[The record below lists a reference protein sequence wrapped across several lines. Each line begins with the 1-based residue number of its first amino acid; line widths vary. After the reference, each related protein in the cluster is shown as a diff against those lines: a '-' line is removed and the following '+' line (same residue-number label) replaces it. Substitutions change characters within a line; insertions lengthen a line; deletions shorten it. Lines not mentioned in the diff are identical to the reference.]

1 MHLKKLQLTGFKT
14 FAERTTVEFS
24 PGVTA
29 IVGPNGSGKS
39 NISDA
44 ILWVLGEQRASAI
57 RGVKLQDVI
66 FSGSSLRKPTG
77 LAEVSLT
84 VDNSDG
90 SLPLAFDE
98 VTITRRAYRSGEGE
112 FFINKTPCRL
122 KDIHELFLDTGVG
135 RESYA
140 LVNQSEV
147 DAVLSA
153 DPQARRPLFEEAA
166 GIHKFRVKKR
176 EALRKLELTEGN
188 LVRVRD
194 IVREVE
200 RQLGPLE
207 RAAEIATRYND
218 AKSRLESLE
227 RNFLIAEVRTVEAQ
241 LAAAR
246 ADRDKALKQSTD
258 FAANARAAEERAAA
272 LAHTLGEADH
282 RLDGLRARHQAA
294 LTHAE
299 RVRGERALS
308 AQRAQSVAVQIEAL
322 QAEIGDT
329 DLRLEVVKSEREE
342 SGAGIKEADAAIH
355 DAQARINL
363 LDNQRKAI
371 LPKIASLR
379 QAEENRRIRVAER
392 ERAKIGR
399 EAELAQ
405 LQARLLQFDEQ
416 EQELAR
422 RVEALDTALEHV
434 GADQAARKS
443 DHDVAVA
450 KLKEAETA
458 LLSADQEVHAARETL
473 NEARKNVSMLQS
485 DLASL
490 WSRLQTL
497 QELEASQEGYYSGVR
512 AILQASQRGRIGG
525 EYKVVADAFTAPQ
538 GYDVAF
544 DVALGGS
551 LQDIIVATEAEAKA
565 GIDLLKRERAGRATF
580 LPLNR
585 IRPGGPRPQVQ
596 QGMDGYLGCAADLA
610 AYDQRYAPIME
621 MLLGRALVCKTIND
635 AIAVADRARG
645 WGKVVTLTGEVLTPN
660 GAMSGGSASKAQ
672 GSLLHRKT
680 EIAALIERTQNGRF
694 ELAEQEGEETTA
706 QDSLRA
712 SIALQQQAQSAR
724 QAAQAA
730 LAATDRAQHESGRD
744 QAREEQARKEANS
757 RLELLRV
764 QRGQAAN
771 ALEDKQRHHASAP
784 DHAGSETVQSEADA
798 TDAALLPS
806 LIEQEQG
813 LQEELLQSRIALASA
828 QEKARGQAQAARA
841 NTGEMERLNH
851 QRDRRADRL
860 AALLAEANTLGEN
873 HGDLETRETEAT
885 IDLTA
890 LKLDL
895 DAQGD
900 QRRRIA
906 TESREAQ
913 IRAHAVAEE
922 RAQALAAAQA
932 AELKE
937 ARLQMQQSQSAQR
950 LLDEYDCTVADALA
964 QPATPEVAADT
975 PREVARLRRELRA
988 FGEVNTG
995 AAAEYAEL
1003 KERYDSTS
1011 AQQRDAETAKDKV
1024 LAAIRE
1030 IDDSTRGLFMD
1041 SFNKVGVEFEKIFQ
1055 RLMGGGHTELSL
1067 TDPDNLLETGV
1078 EIAVQ
1083 APGKKKQ
1090 NLMLLSGGERAL
1102 TATALLFAFLKVKP
1116 APFCVMDEVDAP
1128 LDGVNVERFASLLS
1142 DFGKQGQFL
1151 VITHNPSTMEAARC
1165 WYGVTMQ
1172 EPGVS
1177 RVLSMEAPAIAEGG
1191 VSTSR
1196 ATMEPMKAVV
1206 ATAA

>member
-84 VDNSDG
+84 VDNTDG

-176 EALRKLELTEGN
+176 EALRKLELTESN

-258 FAANARAAEERAAA
+258 FAASARAAEDRAA
-272 LAHTLGEADH
+272 LAQTLGEADH

-308 AQRAQSVAVQIEAL
+308 AQRAQSVAAQIEAL
-322 QAEIGDT
+322 QAEVGDT
-329 DLRLEVVKSEREE
+329 DARLEVVKSEREE

-363 LDNQRKAI
+363 LDGQRKAI

-422 RVEALDTALEHV
+422 RVADLDAALEHV
-434 GADQAARKS
+434 GTDQGAKKAEHEAA
-443 DHDVAVA
+443 VV
-450 KLKEAETA
+450 KLKDAENA
-458 LLSADQEVHAARETL
+458 LFSADQEVHAAREVL

-512 AILQASQRGRIGG
+512 AILQASQRGKISG

-551 LQDIIVATEAEAKA
+551 LQDIIVATEVEAKA

-585 IRPGGPRPQVQ
+585 IRSGGPRPQVQ
-596 QGMDGYLGCAADLA
+596 SGMPGYLGCAADLA

-621 MLLGRALVCKTIND
+621 MLLGRVLVCKTIND

-680 EIAALIERTQNGRF
+680 EIATLTERTQNGRF
-694 ELAEQEGEETTA
+694 ELAGQEGEETNA

-712 SIALQQQAQSAR
+712 SIVLQQQAQSSR
-724 QAAQAA
+724 QTAQAA
-730 LAATDRAQHESGRD
+730 LAAADRAQHEASRD
-744 QAREEQARKEANS
+744 QAREEQARKEAS
-757 RLELLRV
+757 HRLELLRN

-771 ALEDKQRHHASAP
+771 ALEDKQRHHAAAP
-784 DHAGSETVQSEADA
+784 DYPGGEAVQSEADA
-798 TDAALLPS
+798 TDAALSPS

-813 LQEELLQSRIALASA
+813 LQEELLQLRIALASA

-841 NTGEMERLNH
+841 NTGEMERLSH
-851 QRDRRADRL
+851 QRDRRAERL
-860 AALLAEANTLGEN
+860 AALLAEATTLGEN

-913 IRAHAVAEE
+913 LRAHAVADE
-922 RAQALAAAQA
+922 RSQALAAAQG

-964 QPATPEVAADT
+964 QPGTPEVAADT

-1011 AQQRDAETAKDKV
+1011 SQQRDAETAKDKV

-1041 SFNKVGVEFEKIFQ
+1041 SFNKVGIEFEKIFQ

-1142 DFGKQGQFL
+1142 DFGKEGQFL

-1196 ATMEPMKAVV
+1196 ATMEPMNPIV

>member
-57 RGVKLQDVI
+57 RGTKLQDVI
-66 FSGSSLRKPTG
+66 FSGSALRKATG

-84 VDNSDG
+84 VDNADG

-176 EALRKLELTEGN
+176 EALRKLEATEAN

-207 RAAEIATRYND
+207 RAAEIATRYNE
-218 AKSRLESLE
+218 AKSSLESLE
-227 RNFLIAEVRTVEAQ
+227 RNFLIAEVRNVEGQ

-246 ADRDKALKQSTD
+246 SDRIKALKQSND
-258 FAANARAAEERAAA
+258 SALHVQAAEERVAS
-272 LAHTLGEADH
+272 LSHTLGEADT

-299 RVRGERALS
+299 RIGSEQALS
-308 AQRAQSVAVQIEAL
+308 AQRAQSVHSQIEAL
-322 QAEIGDT
+322 QAEVGDT
-329 DLRLEVVKSEREE
+329 EARLEIVKAERNE
-342 SGAGIKEADAAIH
+342 SGGAIKEADGAIH
-355 DAQARINL
+355 AAQARISL
-363 LDNQRKAI
+363 LDGQRKAV

-392 ERAKIGR
+392 ERAQIAR

-405 LQARLLQFDEQ
+405 LQARLLQFDDQ

-422 RVEALDTALEHV
+422 RVADLDTILERAAANQV
-434 GADQAARKS
+434 GRKAEQDAA
-443 DHDVAVA
+443 AA
-450 KLKEAETA
+450 KLKEAENA
-458 LLSADQEVHAARETL
+458 LFGADQAVQTAREAL
-473 NEARKNVSMLQS
+473 HEAQKNVSMLQS

-497 QELEASQEGYYSGVR
+497 QELEAAQEGYYSGVR
-512 AILQASQRGRIGG
+512 AILQAAQRGRLNG
-525 EYKVVADAFTAPQ
+525 EYKVVADAFTAPA

-551 LQDIIVATEAEAKA
+551 LQDIIVAGEVEAKA
-565 GIDLLKRERAGRATF
+565 GIELLKRERAGRATF
-580 LPLNR
+580 LPLSR
-585 IRPGGPRPQVQ
+585 IRPGGPRPQVPRSL
-596 QGMDGYLGCAADLA
+596 DGYLGCAADLA
-610 AYDQRYAPIME
+610 TYDRHYAPAIE
-621 MLLGRALVCKTIND
+621 MLLGRVLICKTIND
-635 AIAVADRARG
+635 AITVADGARG

-680 EIAALIERTQNGRF
+680 EIATLTERTQNGRV
-694 ELAEQEGEETTA
+694 ELADQEGEETAA
-706 QDSLRA
+706 QDNLRA
-712 SIALQQQAQSAR
+712 LLVAQQKAQSTR
-724 QAAQAA
+724 QTAQAA
-730 LAATDRAQHESGRD
+730 SGNVERAQHEAARD
-744 QAREEQARKEANS
+744 QAREEQARKEAGQ
-757 RLELLRV
+757 RLELLRG
-764 QRGQAAN
+764 QRGHAAS
-771 ALEDKQRHHASAP
+771 ALDDKQRLQAAAP
-784 DHAGSETVQSEADA
+784 NHPSGDDHSEGDA
-798 TDAALLPS
+798 TNAALLPS
-806 LIEQEQG
+806 LIEQEQS
-813 LQEELLQSRIALASA
+813 LQDDLLQLRITLASA

-841 NTGEMERLNH
+841 NTGEMERLDH
-851 QRDRRADRL
+851 QRARRADRL
-860 AALLAEANTLGEN
+860 ATLLDESKTLGAG
-873 HGDLETRETEAT
+873 HGDLKAREAQAT
-885 IDLTA
+885 VELA
-890 LKLDL
+890 GLKADL
-895 DAQGD
+895 DIQAT
-900 QRRRIA
+900 QRQRVA

-913 IRAHAVAEE
+913 IRARAVAEE
-922 RAQALAAAQA
+922 RAQALGAAQA

-937 ARLQMQQSQSAQR
+937 ARLQMQQGQSAQR

-964 QPATPEVAADT
+964 QPSTPKVAADT

-1003 KERYDSTS
+1003 KARYDSTS
-1011 AQQRDAETAKDKV
+1011 AQQRDAEIAKDKV
-1024 LAAIRE
+1024 LVAIRE

-1041 SFNKVGVEFEKIFQ
+1041 SFDKVGVEFEKIFQ

-1090 NLMLLSGGERAL
+1090 NLLLLSGGERAL
-1102 TATALLFAFLKVKP
+1102 TATALLFAFLKVRP

-1128 LDGVNVERFASLLS
+1128 LDGVNVERFAALLS
-1142 DFGKQGQFL
+1142 DFGKEGQFL

-1165 WYGVTMQ
+1165 WYGITMQ

-1177 RVLSMEAPAIAEGG
+1177 RVLSMEAPAVAENGA
-1191 VSTSR
+1191 STSR
-1196 ATMEPMKAVV
+1196 ATMEPMNAVV
-1206 ATAA
+1206 ASAA